1 MPDTTPPPSGPRGD
15 GIRRTDIGRRI
26 TTRREA
32 LGLSRQELAERSGT
46 ATNYIDYLE
55 DRESAPGIGVMLR
68 IADALQT
75 TVPELT
81 GGTVDRPQGRGS
93 ALRDASLRELGEDE
107 CRALLSQGG
116 VGRVALIASDGPAV
130 VPVNYLL
137 ADDEI
142 VYRTAPDTVPASA
155 AEAAEVAFEVDHI
168 DDTFSQGWS
177 VLVVGEARRITDPDT
192 IRELEPKARGL
203 AWAGGE
209 RPLWLAISPR
219 RITGRR
225 IVNSLGTPLA
235 GQAGT
240 PPPEGD
246 GPGGD
251 TP

>member
-1 MPDTTPPPSGPRGD
+1 MPDPIPFPSRPQGD
-15 GIRRTDIGRRI
+15 GSRRTDLGRRV
-26 TTRREA
+26 TARREA

-46 ATNYIDYLE
+46 APTYIDYLE

-75 TVPELT
+75 TVPDLT

-93 ALRDASLRELGEDE
+93 ALRDAGLRELGEDE
-107 CRALLSQGG
+107 CRALLSPGG
-116 VGRVALIASDGPAV
+116 VGRVALIASDGPSV
-130 VPVNYLL
+130 VPVNYLV

-142 VYRTAPDTVPASA
+142 VYRTASDTVPAA
-155 AEAAEVAFEVDHI
+155 AAGATEVAFEVDHI
-168 DDTFSQGWS
+168 DDAFSQGWS

-225 IVNSLGTPLA
+225 IVNSLGTPLG
-235 GQAGT
+235 GQARTLHAENGN
-240 PPPEGD
+240 
-246 GPGGD
+246 PGES
-251 TP
+251 P